1 MSLTHIRVRGA
12 REHNLK
18 GVDVDIPRETLTVIT
33 GLSGSGKS
41 SLAFDTI
48 YAEGQRRYVE
58 SLSAYA
64 RQFLELMQKPDVEHI
79 EGLSPAI
86 SIEQKTTSR
95 NPRSTVATV
104 TEIYDYMRLLWARVG
119 VPYSPVTGL
128 PISAQTVSQMVDR
141 VMTLPEGTRFY
152 LLAPTVVGRKGEYK
166 KELAEWQK
174 AGFTRVRIDGEFYE
188 IENAPALDK
197 KYKHD
202 IEVVIDRLAIREGI
216 ETRLAQSFETALKLT
231 DGLAYVDLADGTVEE
246 ALSAKSPSP
255 SGEGTGVGPLHEPVG
270 QIDRPHPNPVAE
282 DAHAPSM
289 GKKLPGAVSTSAA
302 PKGEG
307 LKGAGIPANRIVF
320 SEKFACPVSG
330 FTIAEIEPRLFSFNA
345 PQGACPACD
354 GLGEKLYFDPQLV
367 VPNENLS
374 LKKGAIVPWAKSQPP
389 SPYYMQVLASLAKA
403 FGFSLDTP
411 WNELSEGQRAVVLTG
426 TQGEAIPLTFVDGRK
441 SYTVNKAFE
450 GVLGNLER
458 RMLSTESAWMREELS
473 KYQSAAAC
481 EVCHGAR
488 LKPEALA
495 VKIAGED
502 ISMSTRRAV
511 GPALAF
517 FRAMP
522 GHLNTQQTQI
532 ATPILKEI
540 VERLGFLDNV
550 GLDYLNLD
558 RTSGTLSGGESQRI
572 RLASQIGSGLSGV
585 LYVLDEPSIGLH
597 QRDND
602 RLIVTLKRL
611 RDLGNTVIVVEH
623 DEDAIR
629 TADYVIDMGPGAG
642 VHGGEVIAAGSLEDV
657 LKNTNSLTADY
668 LTGRR
673 MVPLPDKRRK
683 GNGRKLTVKGAR
695 ANNLKDVTAS
705 IPLGTFTCITGVSG
719 SGKST
724 FTIDT
729 LYASAARALNGARML
744 AGHHEK
750 IEGLQYLDKVID
762 IDQSPIGRTPR
773 SNPATYTGSFTQ
785 IRDWFAGLPESQA
798 RGYKPGRF
806 SFNVKGGR
814 CEACQGDGVL
824 KIEMHFLPDVYVTC
838 DVCHGQRYNRE
849 TLEVKFR
856 DKSIAD
862 VLDMTV
868 EDAVEF
874 FKAVPSIREKM
885 AMLAEV
891 GLGYVKVGQQATT
904 LSGGEAQRVKLA
916 KELSRRAT
924 GNTLYILDEP
934 TTGLHFDDVRKLLEV
949 LHALVEQGNTV
960 VVIEHNLEVI
970 KTADWII
977 DLGPE
982 GGDKGGEIVAVGT
995 PEQVVREPRSY
1006 TGHYLKPLLAHSVGV
1021 AAE

>member
-1 MSLTHIRVRGA
+1 MALTTISVRGA

-18 GVDVDIPRETLTVIT
+18 GVDVDIPRDTLTVIT

-64 RQFLELMQKPDVEHI
+64 RQFLELMQKPDVDHI

-141 VMTLPEGTRFY
+141 VLALPEGTRLL
-152 LLAPTVVGRKGEYK
+152 LLAPVVRGRKGEYR
-166 KELAEWQK
+166 KELAEWQR
-174 AGFTRVRIDGEFYE
+174 AGFQRVRIDGETYL
-188 IENAPALDK
+188 IEEAPALDK

-202 IEVVIDRLAIREGI
+202 IEVVVDRLVVSDSIG
-216 ETRLAQSFETALKLT
+216 TRLAESFETALKLAE
-231 DGLAYVDLADGTVEE
+231 GLAYVDLVDTTVAAIAPLPLAGGAGGGAVRE
-246 ALSAKSPSP
+246 ARATFEVEGDTPSP
-255 SGEGTGVGPLHEPVG
+255 DPSRKREGNAVGG
-270 QIDRPHPNPVAE
+270 Q
-282 DAHAPSM
+282 
-289 GKKLPGAVSTSAA
+289 
-302 PKGEG
+302 
-307 LKGAGIPANRIVF
+307 LKGAGIPDNRIVF

-330 FTIAEIEPRLFSFNA
+330 FTIPEIEPRLFSFNA

-354 GLGEKLYFDPQLV
+354 GLGEKLVFDEDLV
-367 VPNENLS
+367 VPNHDLTI
-374 LKKGAIVPWAKSQPP
+374 KKGAIVPWAKSNPP
-389 SPYYMQVLASLAKA
+389 SPYYMQVLGSLARE

-411 WNELSEGQRAVVLTG
+411 WRDLPGEVQLIILHGTG
-426 TQGEAIPLTFVDGRK
+426 GKPVTLTFVDGKK
-441 SYTVNKAFE
+441 SYDVKKPFE
-450 GVLGNLER
+450 GVIGNLNR
-458 RMLSTESAWMREELS
+458 RMLQTESAWMREELA
-473 KYQSAAAC
+473 KYQAAHPC
-481 EVCHGAR
+481 EVCDGAR

-502 ISMSTRRAV
+502 ISHATRLSVVDALGWFEKLPATLTPQQKEIARA
-511 GPALAF
+511 
-517 FRAMP
+517 
-522 GHLNTQQTQI
+522 
-532 ATPILKEI
+532 ILKEI
-540 VERLGFLDNV
+540 DERLGFLNNV
-550 GLDYLNLD
+550 GLDYLNLN

-602 RLIVTLKRL
+602 MLLATLRRL

-629 TADYVIDMGPGAG
+629 TADYILDMGPGAG
-642 VHGGEVIAAGSLEDV
+642 VHGGEIVARGTLDEILTAKGSV
-657 LKNTNSLTADY
+657 TADY
-668 LTGRR
+668 LNGTRE
-673 MVPLPDKRRK
+673 VPVPTKRRK
-683 GNGRKLTVKGAR
+683 GTGKKLTVENAT
-695 ANNLKDVTAS
+695 ANNLRGVTAS

-719 SGKST
+719 SGKSS

-729 LYASAARALNGARML
+729 LYAAAARQLNGARLL
-744 AGHHEK
+744 AGKHDR
-750 IEGLQYLDKVID
+750 ITGLQHLDKVID

-773 SNPATYTGSFTQ
+773 SNPATYTGAFTS
-785 IRDWFAGLPESQA
+785 IRDWFAGLPEAQA

-849 TLEVKFR
+849 TLEVKFKG
-856 DKSIAD
+856 KSIAD

-874 FKAVPSIREKM
+874 FKAVPPIRDKM

-916 KELSRRAT
+916 KELARRAT

-934 TTGLHFDDVRKLLEV
+934 TTGLHFEDVRKLLEV

-960 VVIEHNLEVI
+960 VVIEHNLDVI
-970 KTADWII
+970 KTADWIL

-982 GGDKGGEIVAVGT
+982 GGVKGGEIVAQGT
-995 PEQVVREPRSY
+995 PEEVVKEPRSF
-1006 TGHYLKPLLAHSVGV
+1006 TGKYLKPLLKQKAEEPM